1 MIIFF
6 LPLVAILLVYIIDVG
21 ILDREPRSRKGD
33 QLTLPLEPSPAEL
46 EPRDAAPRSR
56 ASS

>member
-21 ILDREPRSRKGD
+21 ILDREPRNRKGA
-33 QLTLPLEPSPAEL
+33 QLTLPLEPSPGEL
-46 EPRDAAPRSR
+46 EPRDAAPRS
-56 ASS
+56 S

>member
-21 ILDREPRSRKGD
+21 ILDREPRNRKGD
-33 QLTLPLEPSPAEL
+33 QLTLPLETSPAEL
-46 EPRDAAPRSR
+46 EPRDAAPSTR
-56 ASS
+56 A

>member
-6 LPLVAILLVYIIDVG
+6 LPLVAVLLLYIIEFG
-21 ILDREPRSRKGD
+21 ILDREPRDRKGG

>member
-6 LPLVAILLVYIIDVG
+6 LPMVAILLVYFIEFG
-21 ILDREPRSRKGD
+21 LLDREPRDRKGD
-33 QLTLPLEPSPAEL
+33 QLTLPLEPSSA

>member
-6 LPLVAILLVYIIDVG
+6 LPLAMILVLYIIDVG
-21 ILDREPRSRKGD
+21 IAREPRDRKKN
-33 QLTLPLEPSPAEL
+33 QLTLPLEPSPADL
-46 EPRDAAPRSR
+46 QPRDAAHRST

>member
-21 ILDREPRSRKGD
+21 ILDREPRDRKGD
-33 QLTLPLEPSPAEL
+33 QLTLPLEPSPTDL
-46 EPRDAAPRSR
+46 EPRDAALRSR
-56 ASS
+56 TSS